1 MRYDIFNRRIFS
13 LLGALFVIH
22 VTEATKSTASIGVI
36 SHPDDEVLAKTLN
49 ERLYDIAFKRP
60 QSHLNVISIN
70 ATSSKDSLKKDN
82 LEKIACA
89 IAIFDLSFGDHHSFA
104 LSDVLN
110 IPLFTLKPI
119 SGDSPYEFA
128 YSVLPSYDTFARA
141 IVDIIDFS
149 IGSDRTPTEQ
159 LTIVAEEEF
168 ARVSM
173 KIFSLARE
181 MEKFEVDAIPQ
192 LKMND
197 EENFRHA
204 MEVLPKAGANYVLV
218 LSKPENL
225 AKILEKAIHLGAIN
239 KKSRWFALDMDFKG
253 NISKKCFKG
262 LVGVKVNLT
271 HQGREQERK
280 KTPEIILAL
289 LNDTLHAI
297 AEAFRKGESKIV
309 KGNGSCF
316 DAKKSSLESGREML
330 KNLNQVKFNGRTGL
344 VRFDNKTKSR
354 MVQRL
359 DIVNVQVEEGED
371 EITRSVLKNVG
382 HWDPSTRENVNNNK
396 KNKPVQ
402 LNYLKA
408 IDWTG
413 EFWQE
418 LQCSVKTKK
427 GKAKQL
433 QGRKITVVTI
443 EDSPFCQKKPNQTK
457 PSERGHGYEG
467 FSIDLLERIQNLT
480 GFEYELK
487 ISKEG
492 KMNSLITDLVNK
504 KAHVAIG
511 AITITAT
518 RELKV
523 DFSKPFMDFKISL
536 LMQKSTEEELN
547 LFAFLLPFEIMVWL
561 STIAVVIGVT
571 FLIYCLDYFSP
582 NGYRAT
588 AIASGE
594 GEGDEFNLFNSLW
607 FAAGSILQQGA
618 DNTPKCASGRI
629 LAGAFWFFTMILI
642 STYTANLAAYFT
654 AKNAK
659 TSINSLEDLA
669 NQNKIKYGVL
679 NGGSLSTFF
688 KDSQVE
694 TYQKMYG
701 TMNKENTF
709 VNSTKEGV
717 ARVRQGGFAY
727 LTDEPYLN
735 YYNQKS
741 PCNTMMLKNL
751 LEAKSYGIGLQRR
764 SDLTNPFSVAILK
777 LRESGEVKKL
787 REKWWTH
794 RSDCPDPKLPA
805 AVTTM
810 RISLDHMAGVFIV
823 LAGGILVSIVFLV
836 IERRCHNL
844 RKEVKNSGSMMS
856 VRDQMDQ
863 PTVSTA
869 PVHFSRPFSMESK
882 AMNNMDQHRKGDS
895 RDGPGSRAN
904 DNLTIPNRNPRLPNV
919 YAGAQESNL

>member
-1 MRYDIFNRRIFS
+1 
-13 LLGALFVIH
+13 
-22 VTEATKSTASIGVI
+22 
-36 SHPDDEVLAKTLN
+36 
-49 ERLYDIAFKRP
+49 
-60 QSHLNVISIN
+60 
-70 ATSSKDSLKKDN
+70 
-82 LEKIACA
+82 
-89 IAIFDLSFGDHHSFA
+89 
-104 LSDVLN
+104 
-110 IPLFTLKPI
+110 
-119 SGDSPYEFA
+119 
-128 YSVLPSYDTFARA
+128 
-141 IVDIIDFS
+141 
-149 IGSDRTPTEQ
+149 
-159 LTIVAEEEF
+159 
-168 ARVSM
+168 M

-197 EENFRHA
+197 EEKFRHA
-204 MEVLPKAGANYVLV
+204 MEVLPKSGANYVLV

-262 LVGVKVNLT
+262 LVGLKVNLT

-280 KTPEIILAL
+280 KTSEIILAL

-371 EITRSVLKNVG
+371 EITRSVLKNQQ
-382 HWDPSTRENVNNNK
+382 E

-427 GKAKQL
+427 GKAKKL

-457 PSERGHGYEG
+457 SSERGHGYEG
-467 FSIDLLERIQNLT
+467 FSIDLLERIQKLT
-480 GFEYELK
+480 GFQYELK

-518 RELKV
+518 RELDV

-547 LFAFLLPFEIMVWL
+547 LFAFLLPFEMMVWL

-594 GEGDEFNLFNSLW
+594 GEGDEFNIFNSLW

-654 AKNAK
+654 GK
-659 TSINSLEDLA
+659 
-669 NQNKIKYGVL
+669 
-679 NGGSLSTFF
+679 
-688 KDSQVE
+688 
-694 TYQKMYG
+694 
-701 TMNKENTF
+701 
-709 VNSTKEGV
+709 
-717 ARVRQGGFAY
+717 
-727 LTDEPYLN
+727 
-735 YYNQKS
+735 
-741 PCNTMMLKNL
+741 
-751 LEAKSYGIGLQRR
+751 AKSYGIGLQRR

-823 LAGGILVSIVFLV
+823 LAAGILVSIVFLI

-869 PVHFSRPFSMESK
+869 PVHFPRRFSMESK

-904 DNLTIPNRNPRLPNV
+904 DNLTVPKRNPRLPNV